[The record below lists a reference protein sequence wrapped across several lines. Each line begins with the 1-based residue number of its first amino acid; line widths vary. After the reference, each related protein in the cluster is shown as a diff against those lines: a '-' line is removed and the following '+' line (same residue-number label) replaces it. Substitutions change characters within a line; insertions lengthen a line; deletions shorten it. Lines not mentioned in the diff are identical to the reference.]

1 MNALAGKTVVSG
13 SAVGPWDSANA
24 ESLIRYTV
32 KKNYTMYAWELGKFI
47 DFIHI
52 TLPHVKNPDL
62 EVEMAISTHYL
73 RMVDLGY
80 YLSLTGQTGKMKEL
94 AKRNRSNGSK
104 FAKM

>member
-1 MNALAGKTVVSG
+1 MTYILWFTFRAEIIFGLNALAGKTVVAG

-47 DFIHI
+47 HI
-52 TLPHVKNPDL
+52 TLPHVTNPDL

-80 YLSLTGQTGKMKEL
+80 HLSLTGT
-94 AKRNRSNGSK
+94 NT
-104 FAKM
+104 